1 MDRIRFLL
9 ASDLHL
15 GSQDCGKFSGS
26 HERMSTFRKI
36 CGLAMKHDILLL
48 AGDMIHSDN
57 IPSDLFSQVNSELK
71 QLADNNVE
79 VYYTPGKGELAGDNT
94 VSPAVT
100 GMSAANVFCDA
111 DESYYVKSGKG
122 DVYIYGLRHASPAGF
137 SSVSKRDEK
146 GVHIGLFNA
155 GFNPQAERDH
165 DNLCIGK
172 DDIKKMNLDFYAMGG
187 DHGFRVFKLSNRI
200 IGAFAG
206 SPEPCTAAETGDRF
220 AVSFEVENGS
230 IQNIKRVAVNTVRI
244 LCEEVDCTGLL
255 NESELS
261 DKIKS
266 SFDRENCYILTLTG
280 VRDFILDSLKTE
292 LAGFFRRLDLV
303 DYTRPNLG
311 IMLEELSAGE
321 NIQSFFFRSL
331 AGKIDGAGC
340 SPSVIARIL
349 NRGSSGRRIFC
360 DF

>member
-1 MDRIRFLL
+1 MDRIRLLL

-15 GSQDCGKFSGS
+15 GLRDFGKISGS
-26 HERMSTFRKI
+26 QERMSTFRKI
-36 CGLAMKHDILLL
+36 CSLAMKHDILLL
-48 AGDMIHSDN
+48 AGDMIHSDS
-57 IPSDLFSQVNSELK
+57 IPSDLLDQVNSELQ
-71 QLADNNVE
+71 QLIDNNVE
-79 VYYTPGKGELAGDNT
+79 VYYSPGRGELAGDNT

-100 GMSAANVFCDA
+100 GMNVTKVFCDA

-122 DVYIYGLRHASPAGF
+122 DVYIYGLRHGSPDGF
-137 SSVSKRDEK
+137 SSVLKRD
-146 GVHIGLFNA
+146 GNGIHIGLFNA

-230 IQNIKRVAVNTVRI
+230 IQNIKRVAVNTVKI
-244 LCEEVDCTGLL
+244 LSGEVDCTGLL
-255 NESELS
+255 SEDELA

-266 SFDRENCYILTLTG
+266 SFDRENCCILTLTG
-280 VRDFILDSLKTE
+280 VRDFAIGSLSTA

-303 DYTRPNLG
+303 DCTMPGLG
-311 IMLEELSAGE
+311 IMFEELSVGE
-321 NIQSFFFRSL
+321 NIQSFFFRNLS
-331 AGKIDGAGC
+331 AKIDGAGC
-340 SPSVIARIL
+340 SPSVISRIL
-349 NRGSSGRRIFC
+349 NRGYSGRRMFC